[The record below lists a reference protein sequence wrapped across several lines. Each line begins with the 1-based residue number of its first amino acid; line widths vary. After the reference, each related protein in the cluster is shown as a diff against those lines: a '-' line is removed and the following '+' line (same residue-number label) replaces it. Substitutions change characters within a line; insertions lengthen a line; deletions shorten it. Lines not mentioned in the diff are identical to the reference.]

1 MAFAVR
7 WPLSRKILG
16 LALLN
21 LALIAVVLAVFAQRQ
36 FGLSIESLVL
46 GPARDRILSLS
57 NAIARDLDSTPYES
71 REELLNDYS
80 RRYGVDVFLVDP
92 EGQSLTGR
100 DFPLPPAVLERMR
113 GRASESKPAPEDPLG
128 LGPTGQDEP
137 HFPPPRAD
145 AFGGPPPRR
154 DPSGVAFLATT
165 RDPLLWWVGVRIPT
179 NGPRGE
185 RGFPAVLLLRTNSI
199 LNDKLFFDWRSLLW
213 LGVAL
218 TAVGL
223 LCWWPF
229 LHGVA
234 RSIRVMDAAT
244 EEIAQGRFEHHV
256 TLQRRD
262 ELGHLG
268 GQINRM
274 AVRLEGFVKHQK
286 RFLGD
291 IAHELSAPIA
301 RIQFALGILE
311 QKLDQ
316 PQQTH
321 LDVLRDEIQEMSQL
335 VNELL
340 VFSKAG
346 VVPGTTPLAC
356 FDLGPVVRRALGHQV
371 IGESTI
377 QVDIAGELS
386 VMGHESY
393 LARAISN
400 LLRNALRYAGKD
412 GPIVVRAWRERER
425 VVLSVADSGPG
436 LPEGTHD
443 DIFSPFYRPETVRNR
458 DTGGAG
464 LGLAIV
470 KSCVEACRGT
480 VMCRNRQPAGLEVII
495 SLMASSTNTLD
506 VDSSPSYT

>member
-1 MAFAVR
+1 MAFAVG

-21 LALIAVVLAVFAQRQ
+21 LALIALVLVVFAQRQ

-57 NAIARDLDSTPYES
+57 NAIARDLDSTPYTS
-71 REELLNDYS
+71 RAELLNDYS

-92 EGQSLTGR
+92 RGQSLAGP
-100 DFPLPPAVLERMR
+100 DFPLPPAVLERVR
-113 GRASESKPAPEDPLG
+113 GGPQESRPAPEDPLG
-128 LGPTGQDEP
+128 LGPEGQHGP
-137 HFPPPRAD
+137 NLPPPRVPSP
-145 AFGGPPPRR
+145 GPPQHR
-154 DPSGVAFLATT
+154 DPSGVAFLAIT
-165 RDPLLWWVGVRIPT
+165 RNPLLWWVGVRIPT
-179 NGPRGE
+179 NGPQGE

-213 LGVAL
+213 LGIAL
-218 TAVGL
+218 TVVGL

-229 LHGVA
+229 LRGVA

-316 PQQTH
+316 PRRMH
-321 LDVLRDEIQEMSQL
+321 LEVLRDEIEEMSTL

-346 VVPGTTPLAC
+346 VDFGITPLAC
-356 FDLGPVVRRALGHQV
+356 VEVGPVVRRALEHQV
-371 IGESTI
+371 IGDSTI
-377 QVDIAGELS
+377 HVDIAPALK
-386 VMGHESY
+386 VMGHEAY
-393 LARAISN
+393 LARAVSN
-400 LLRNALRYAGKD
+400 LLRNALRYAGAD
-412 GPIVVRAWRERER
+412 GPIVVSARRESDR

-436 LPEGTHD
+436 LPQGTHE

-480 VMCRNRQPAGLEVII
+480 VVCRNRQPAGLEVII
-495 SLMASSTNTLD
+495 SLGASNTNTLD
-506 VDSSPSYT
+506 LDSSSPHT

>member
-1 MAFAVR
+1 MAFALR
-7 WPLSRKILG
+7 WPLSQKILG

-21 LALIAVVLAVFAQRQ
+21 LALIAVVLVVFVQRQ

-57 NAIARDLDSTPYES
+57 NAIARDLDSTPYTS
-71 REELLNDYS
+71 RVELLNDYS

-92 EGQSLTGR
+92 DGQSLTGR
-100 DFPLPPAVLERMR
+100 AFSLPPAVLERVR
-113 GRASESKPAPEDPLG
+113 GRPRESRPAPEDPLD
-128 LGPTGQDEP
+128 LGPEGRDRP
-137 HFPPPRAD
+137 KLPPPRAD
-145 AFGGPPPRR
+145 AFGRPPPRS
-154 DPSGVAFLATT
+154 PSGAAFLVMT

-213 LGVAL
+213 LGLAL

-234 RSIRVMDAAT
+234 RSIRLMDSAT
-244 EEIAQGRFEHHV
+244 EEIAQGHFEHHV
-256 TLQRRD
+256 TLQRHD

-274 AVRLEGFVKHQK
+274 AVRLEGFVRHQK

-291 IAHELSAPIA
+291 ISHELSAPIA

-316 PQQTH
+316 PRQMH

-340 VFSKAG
+340 MFSKAG

-356 FDLGPVVRRALGHQV
+356 VDLGHVVQKALGHQV
-371 IGESTI
+371 IGDGTI
-377 QVDIAGELS
+377 QVDIAPQLC
-386 VMGHESY
+386 VMGHEPY
-393 LARAISN
+393 LSRAISN

-412 GPIVVRAWRERER
+412 GPIVVSAWRERDR

-480 VMCRNRQPAGLEVII
+480 VMCRNRQPVGLELII
-495 SLMASSTNTLD
+495 SLMASNTNTLD
-506 VDSSPSYT
+506 VDSYP